1 MNPGFASYSTDAI
14 PPDIRG
20 SIKHHKPNN
29 PLRPIVTGRN
39 TALYNTSKFLANL
52 LSPLQND
59 NGYSVKNSNEFAKK
73 LSQTHIDDD
82 EVMVSF
88 DVVSLFTA
96 IPVDRACEHIRN
108 KLFKDETLQHRTKL
122 SIDDI
127 IRLLRFTLTTSYFNF
142 NKKTYKQIHG
152 CAMGSPVSPIVANLC
167 MEEIEDFAHSQ
178 STVPPKKWF
187 RYVDDIFAIIKKHA
201 LTNFFNLLNSIDPH
215 INFTTEHELNGKL
228 SFLDTLI
235 ITRNNGS
242 LFINVY
248 RKPTYTA
255 RYLDYNSFT

>member
-1 MNPGFASYSTDAI
+1 MKADKGKCFVVMDISDYEDKMNQLLDDRQTYEAVSKPLFKRIERELNAQLLKLKNKQKLDRNTYRKLHSTDAI
-14 PPDIRG
+14 PPAIRG

-29 PLRPIVTGRN
+29 PLCPIVTCRN
-39 TALYNTSKFLANL
+39 TALYNTSKFLANH

-108 KLFKDETLQHRTKL
+108 KLIRDETLQHRTKL

-127 IRLLRFTLTTSYFNF
+127 IRLLRFTLTNSYFNF
-142 NKKTYKQIHG
+142 NKKTYKQIVLWAVPSALLWQTSVWRKLRTLLIVNQLYHQRTG
-152 CAMGSPVSPIVANLC
+152 SAM
-167 MEEIEDFAHSQ
+167 
-178 STVPPKKWF
+178 
-187 RYVDDIFAIIKKHA
+187 
-201 LTNFFNLLNSIDPH
+201 
-215 INFTTEHELNGKL
+215 
-228 SFLDTLI
+228 
-235 ITRNNGS
+235 
-242 LFINVY
+242 
-248 RKPTYTA
+248 
-255 RYLDYNSFT
+255 